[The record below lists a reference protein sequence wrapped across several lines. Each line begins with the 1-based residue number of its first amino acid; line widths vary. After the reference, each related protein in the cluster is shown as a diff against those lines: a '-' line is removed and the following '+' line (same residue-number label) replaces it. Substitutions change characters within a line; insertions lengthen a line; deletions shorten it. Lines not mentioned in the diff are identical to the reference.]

1 MILTELSSERGVRSA
16 PQFLPN
22 DYTGGDQDQGSIGL

>member
-1 MILTELSSERGVRSA
+1 VNEIERGVRHE
-16 PQFLPN
+16 PDLLPA